1 MPTGQRDEGQTLASD
16 AEREL
21 VCTQL
26 QEACVQGRLT
36 MEELSPRLEAALA
49 ARTRADLLDVIRD
62 LPAGPLGLPPGPP
75 PKRWHLGLM
84 GSTKRAGRW
93 RIPAESWWGS
103 LMGSCRLDLTRAVF
117 EAPVTTINIATW
129 MGSVEVRVPRGYEI
143 RVEGTALMG
152 GKHLRLYGPTPP
164 PGAPVIRLRVV
175 ACLGAVKVTDRES
188 IRSRL
193 RQR

>member
-1 MPTGQRDEGQTLASD
+1 M
-16 AEREL
+16 
-21 VCTQL
+21 
-26 QEACVQGRLT
+26 
-36 MEELSPRLEAALA
+36 
-49 ARTRADLLDVIRD
+49 
-62 LPAGPLGLPPGPP
+62 
-75 PKRWHLGLM
+75 
-84 GSTKRAGRW
+84 
-93 RIPAESWWGS
+93 
-103 LMGSCRLDLTRAVF
+103 F

-129 MGSVEVRVPRGYEI
+129 MGSVEMRVPRGYEI